1 MRFGLLQHMI
11 RRAPTD
17 RRDPMRLFAD
27 RPHRDEAIDKLFG
40 AQGGMAGF
48 DRLGTLKGYPSV
60 KSVPHLLQVAA
71 GHGTLQPNP
80 RMKTERPHCGQEMS
94 KLLRPK

>member
-27 RPHRDEAIDKLFG
+27 RPHPDEAIDKLFG

-48 DRLGTLKGYPSV
+48 DRSTTFPASSSWLRRWPRCFRI
-60 KSVPHLLQVAA
+60 
-71 GHGTLQPNP
+71 HGPP
-80 RMKTERPHCGQEMS
+80 FP
-94 KLLRPK
+94 